1 MSAELARQIRHTV
14 DAELPHLRALAD
26 DRALHPRAPGKWCPK
41 EELGHLIDSAAN
53 NHQRFVRAGI
63 GPDFRG
69 PGYAQDEWVRIHGY
83 RDMPWQTLV
92 VFWHEYNVLLAEL
105 VARIPEA
112 NLKNPC
118 FIGEAAPNSLAL
130 VIEDYVVHM
139 QHHIDQLLRRP
150 VVTIF
155 PRA

>member
-1 MSAELARQIRHTV
+1 MSTELAHLIRRTV
-14 DAELPHLRALAD
+14 DTELPHLRALAD
-26 DRALHPRAPGKWCPK
+26 DHASHPRAPGKWCPK
-41 EELGHLIDSAAN
+41 EELGHLIDSASN
-53 NHQRFVRAGI
+53 NHQRFVRAGL
-63 GPDFRG
+63 GPEFRG
-69 PGYAQDEWVRIHGY
+69 PGYTQDDWVRIHGY

-105 VARIPEA
+105 VVRIPEA
-112 NLKNPC
+112 NLQNPC
-118 FIGEAAPNSLAL
+118 FIGDYPRNTLAF

-150 VVTIF
+150 VITPY